1 MASFGSLKNAIFERE
16 ERKQQYQAHVRG
28 LNAHDRRKKFMHAQ
42 RSFITRERKKMRNSE
57 GWSKKCPKGRG
68 KKASTSSGDHK
79 ADDKNDF
86 DEYGPQGYTSGLHRQ
101 YFQVFASLKPFRRRQ
116 MAIYILNIKHHVH
129 VVDSLIV

>member
-28 LNAHDRRKKFMHAQ
+28 LNAHDRRKKFMREYDAQ

-101 YFQVFASLKPFRRRQ
+101 YFQ
-116 MAIYILNIKHHVH
+116 I
-129 VVDSLIV
+129 

>member
-68 KKASTSSGDHK
+68 TTPNFKERRLQHHQGIIKLMTKTTLMNMGLKATLPASTGSI
-79 ADDKNDF
+79 
-86 DEYGPQGYTSGLHRQ
+86 
-101 YFQVFASLKPFRRRQ
+101 FR
-116 MAIYILNIKHHVH
+116 YL
-129 VVDSLIV
+129 LP

>member
-28 LNAHDRRKKFMHAQ
+28 LNAHDRRKKFMREYDAQ

-68 KKASTSSGDHK
+68 TTPNFKT
-79 ADDKNDF
+79 
-86 DEYGPQGYTSGLHRQ
+86 L
-101 YFQVFASLKPFRRRQ
+101 LPFLCRKEGF
-116 MAIYILNIKHHVH
+116 NIIRG
-129 VVDSLIV
+129 S